1 MSSTS
6 IKSIEN
12 INSAQR
18 NPDISNNSGPCLE
31 WCFTYNRTYYIL
43 IGIVISLFAYKLYQK
58 YQSSKTTKNTKTS
71 SKIIK

>member
-1 MSSTS
+1 MYSNS

-12 INSAQR
+12 INSV
-18 NPDISNNSGPCLE
+18 SNNSGPCLE